1 MSSTRTA
8 LVTGAWGPGQEI
20 AGMVAATLEAEG
32 WHIRSTAPHRSDAG
46 HWADHHVGDLRSPE
60 FIEALLADLPG
71 GGASEADIDPA
82 GRSGGVIVVHLA
94 PLVAVAD
101 AAIAHPGNPAEALDI
116 ATRGTYRLLMGCL
129 STGIGRVVQA
139 SSLSSFDAYEHGLE
153 VTEQW
158 RPRPGPN
165 ADDLAP
171 YLAELTAREFTRD
184 PLVHNPLEVTCLRLA
199 ALRGGDDSSRP
210 PTDIR
215 AMWTVDAARAIGL
228 AIAAQA
234 TGNRG
239 SDRGHRWRILHVASG
254 APDAR
259 YTSAIAHQVIGYSPA
274 WLDTAS
280 TGTREVAR

>member
-8 LVTGAWGPGQEI
+8 LLTGAWGPGQELAEI
-20 AGMVAATLEAEG
+20 VAFRLGAEG

-46 HWADHHVGDLRSPE
+46 QWADHHVGDLRSPE
-60 FIEALLADLPG
+60 FIKALLTDLPG
-71 GGASEADIDPA
+71 GGASAT
-82 GRSGGVIVVHLA
+82 VIHLA

-129 STGIGRVVQA
+129 SAGIGRVVQT
-139 SSLSSFDAYEHGLE
+139 SSLSSFDAYEDGLE

-171 YLAELTAREFTRD
+171 YLAELTGREFTRD
-184 PLVHNPLEVTCLRLA
+184 PLVDSPLEVTCLRLA
-199 ALRGGDDSSRP
+199 ALLGGDDASRP

-228 AIAAQA
+228 AIEAQA
-234 TGNRG
+234 IGNRG

-254 APDAR
+254 APEAR

-280 TGTREVAR
+280 TGTGEGAR

>member
-8 LVTGAWGPGQEI
+8 LVTGVWGPGQELAEI
-20 AGMVAATLEAEG
+20 VALRLAAEG
-32 WHIRSTAPHRSDAG
+32 WHIRSTAPHRSDTG
-46 HWADHHVGDLRSPE
+46 HWADHHLGDLRSPE
-60 FIEALLADLPG
+60 FIEALLNDLPG
-71 GGASEADIDPA
+71 GGARAT
-82 GRSGGVIVVHLA
+82 VIHLA

-101 AAIAHPGNPAEALDI
+101 AAITHPGNPAEALDI

-129 STGIGRVVQA
+129 SAGIGRAVQA
-139 SSLSSFDAYEHGLE
+139 SSLSSFDAYEDDLE

-199 ALRGGDDSSRP
+199 ALRGGDDASRP
-210 PTDIR
+210 PKDIR

-228 AIAAQA
+228 AIDARA

-239 SDRGHRWRILHVASG
+239 SDRGHRWRVLHVASG

-280 TGTREVAR
+280 TGTGEVAR

>member
-1 MSSTRTA
+1 MSGTRTA
-8 LVTGAWGPGQEI
+8 LLTGAWGPAQELAEI
-20 AGMVAATLEAEG
+20 VARHLGAEG
-32 WHIRSTAPHRSDAG
+32 WHVRSAAPHRSDAG

-60 FIEALLADLPG
+60 FIEALFTDLPG
-71 GGASEADIDPA
+71 GGAHAI
-82 GRSGGVIVVHLA
+82 VIHLA

-116 ATRGTYRLLMGCL
+116 ATRGTYRVLMGCL
-129 STGIGRVVQA
+129 AAGVGRVVQT
-139 SSLSSFDAYEHGLE
+139 SSLSSFDAYEDGLE

-171 YLAELTAREFTRD
+171 YLSELTAREFTRD
-184 PLVHNPLEVTCLRLA
+184 PLVNTPLEVTCLRLA
-199 ALRGGDDSSRP
+199 VLRGGDDASRP

-228 AIAAQA
+228 AIEAQA
-234 TGNRG
+234 AGNRG
-239 SDRGHRWRILHVASG
+239 PDRGHRWRILHVASG
-254 APDAR
+254 APEAR

-280 TGTREVAR
+280 TGTGEGAR

>member
-8 LVTGAWGPGQEI
+8 LVTGAWGPGQEL
-20 AGMVAATLEAEG
+20 AGMVASRLAAEG

-46 HWADHHVGDLRSPE
+46 YLSDHHVGDLRSPE
-60 FIEALLADLPG
+60 FIEELLTDLPG
-71 GGASEADIDPA
+71 GGARAT
-82 GRSGGVIVVHLA
+82 VIHLA

-101 AAIAHPGNPAEALDI
+101 AANAHPGNPAEALDI
-116 ATRGTYRLLMGCL
+116 ATRGTYRLLMGCV
-129 STGIGRVVQA
+129 SAGVVRVVQA
-139 SSLSSFDAYEHGLE
+139 SSLSSFDAYEDGLE

-158 RPRPGPN
+158 RPRPGPT

-184 PLVHNPLEVTCLRLA
+184 PLAHTPLEVTCLRLA
-199 ALRGGDDSSRP
+199 ALRGGGDASRP

-215 AMWTVDAARAIGL
+215 AMWTLDAARAIGL
-228 AIAAQA
+228 AITAQA

-254 APDAR
+254 APGAR

-280 TGTREVAR
+280 TGTGEVAR